1 MATQVSDQDINAFVR
16 KVQNQLTGLKSDDL
30 RELTENLEA
39 DLLDRRD
46 AEGATFKLGEPK
58 FYAADLAEAAGLS
71 LQSFEVSRLNIEFL
85 RIWQATLN
93 YFRTLAPAWAIVR
106 GWPMFALIYMPV
118 VYGRVSE
125 IPGNT
130 RDWLVL
136 VALVVVNVWLSKKQ
150 FSNLKYPLVVL
161 NILMLLGTT
170 VVIADLASKLQT
182 YEKYVT
188 FERDDTLVSG
198 GRAIYGVCAVD
209 LNGMRSEVRKLLDK
223 DGYPIFIADDKT
235 YVC

>member
-1 MATQVSDQDINAFVR
+1 
-16 KVQNQLTGLKSDDL
+16 
-30 RELTENLEA
+30 
-39 DLLDRRD
+39 
-46 AEGATFKLGEPK
+46 
-58 FYAADLAEAAGLS
+58 
-71 LQSFEVSRLNIEFL
+71 
-85 RIWQATLN
+85 
-93 YFRTLAPAWAIVR
+93 
-106 GWPMFALIYMPV
+106 MFALIYMPV

>member
-16 KVQNQLTGLKSDDL
+16 KVQNQLTGLKSEDL

-46 AEGATFKLGEPK
+46 AEGAAFKLGEPK
-58 FYAADLAEAAGLS
+58 SYAADLAEAAGLS

-106 GWPMFALIYMPV
+106 GWLMFALIYMPV

-161 NILMLLGTT
+161 NIIMLLGTT

>member
-46 AEGATFKLGEPK
+46 AEGAAFKLGEPK
-58 FYAADLAEAAGLS
+58 SYAADLAEAAGLS

-106 GWPMFALIYMPV
+106 GWLMFALIYMPV

-161 NILMLLGTT
+161 NIIMLLGTT

>member
-106 GWPMFALIYMPV
+106 GWLMFALIYMPV

>member
-16 KVQNQLTGLKSDDL
+16 KVQNQLTGLKSEDL

-106 GWPMFALIYMPV
+106 GWLMFALIYMPV

>member
-58 FYAADLAEAAGLS
+58 SYAADLAEAAGLS

-106 GWPMFALIYMPV
+106 GWLMFALIYMPV

>member
-1 MATQVSDQDINAFVR
+1 
-16 KVQNQLTGLKSDDL
+16 LKSDDL

-106 GWPMFALIYMPV
+106 GWLMFALIYMPV